1 MKTITALVLS
11 GLAALIISIPGQAQG
26 TDDGKTEG
34 HQKHTSMT
42 TETKPDQNLDVD
54 IRLYDLELVTQDDKR
69 VKFKSDVIGDKLVA
83 MTFIYTSCTT
93 ICPVYNAIFSQ
104 LQDLLGERQGRDTIL
119 VTITVDP
126 TRDIPQ
132 RMKKEAKKFKAKP
145 GWFYLTGKKQ
155 NVDQVLTGL
164 DAYFVDF
171 EEHPPMALIGDGK
184 TGTWRRFTGFP
195 QAKHLLAMIDE
206 LKAARE

>member
-11 GLAALIISIPGQAQG
+11 GLAALIIAIPAQAQG
-26 TDDGKTEG
+26 TDDGKTQG

-126 TRDIPQ
+126 TRDIPR

-171 EEHPPMALIGDGK
+171 EAHPPMALIGDGK

>member
-1 MKTITALVLS
+1 MKTITPLVLCS
-11 GLAALIISIPGQAQG
+11 LLALFIAIPAQG
-26 TDDGKTEG
+26 ASDGKTQE
-34 HQKHTSMT
+34 HEKHMNMT
-42 TETKPDQNLDVD
+42 KDTPSDQNLNVD
-54 IRLYDLELVTQDDKR
+54 IRLHDLELVTQDGKR

-93 ICPVYNAIFSQ
+93 ICPVYNAIFTQ
-104 LQDLLGERQGRDTIL
+104 LQDLLGDRQGREVIL
-119 VTITVDP
+119 ISLTLDP
-126 TRDIPQ
+126 ARDIPR
-132 RMKKEAKKFKAKP
+132 RMKKEAKKFGAKP
-145 GWFYLTGKKQ
+145 GWYYLSGKKQ
-155 NVDQVLTGL
+155 NVDEVLRGL

-206 LKAARE
+206 LKAARQ

>member
-1 MKTITALVLS
+1 MKTKTARVLSILLICFITAPVY
-11 GLAALIISIPGQAQG
+11 ADQMKQG
-26 TDDGKTEG
+26 EKEG
-34 HQKHTSMT
+34 H
-42 TETKPDQNLDVD
+42 ETHQAMLKDTKSDDHLNIEVQ
-54 IRLYDLELVTQDDKR
+54 LYDLELVTQDGKR

-126 TRDIPQ
+126 TRDIPR

-171 EEHPPMALIGDGK
+171 ESHPPMALIGDGK

-195 QAKHLLAMIDE
+195 QAKQLLAMIDE
-206 LKAARE
+206 LKADRE

>member
-11 GLAALIISIPGQAQG
+11 ILLICFITAPVYADQMKQAE
-26 TDDGKTEG
+26 KEG
-34 HQKHTSMT
+34 HETHQAMLKD
-42 TETKPDQNLDVD
+42 TKPDDHLNVD
-54 IRLYDLELVTQDDKR
+54 IRLYDRELVTQDGKQ

-93 ICPVYNAIFSQ
+93 ICPVYNAIFTQ
-104 LQDLLGERQGRDTIL
+104 LQDLLGERQGRDAIL

-126 TRDIPQ
+126 ARDIPR
-132 RMKKEAKKFKAKP
+132 RMKKEAKKFGAKP
-145 GWFYLTGKKQ
+145 GWYYLSGKKH
-155 NVDQVLTGL
+155 NVDEVLKGL

-184 TGTWRRFTGFP
+184 TGTWRRFSGFP

>member
-1 MKTITALVLS
+1 MKTKPIIVLC
-11 GLAALIISIPGQAQG
+11 GLLAFIIAVQAHAQG
-26 TDDGKTEG
+26 TAD
-34 HQKHTSMT
+34 
-42 TETKPDQNLDVD
+42 TKSDQSLNVD
-54 IRLYDLELVTQDDKR
+54 IQLYDLELLTQDGKR

-83 MTFIYTSCTT
+83 MTFIYTTCTT
-93 ICPVYNAIFSQ
+93 ICPVYNAIFTQ

-119 VTITVDP
+119 VSITVDP
-126 TRDIPQ
+126 SRDIPR
-132 RMKKEAKKFKAKP
+132 RMKREAKKFKAKP

-155 NVDQVLTGL
+155 NVHEVLRGL

-195 QAKHLLAMIDE
+195 MPKQLLAMIDE